1 MESERGPFSLRRDRK
16 RGVGGS
22 ESRSVMSDSATP
34 WTIQSMDFSRP
45 EYWSG
50 WPLPSPGD
58 LPNPGMEPSLPH
70 RRQILH
76 QLGHQGNL
84 LGGRVS
90 TND

>member
-22 ESRSVMSDSATP
+22 ESHSVMSDSATP

-45 EYWSG
+45 KYWSG

-58 LPNPGMEPSLPH
+58 LPNPGMEPRSPASQADSLPAGPPGKH
-70 RRQILH
+70 S
-76 QLGHQGNL
+76 
-84 LGGRVS
+84 GREGVYK
-90 TND
+90 